1 MGARKF
7 KAWLVTEIIICLI
20 FGVALFKGV
29 EFNAENIQLII
40 LIVASLS
47 GAFFTA
53 NFGEHW
59 AQTKNGKPS

>member
-1 MGARKF
+1 MEGARKF
-7 KAWLVTEIIICLI
+7 KAWLITEILIGLI
-20 FGVALFKGV
+20 FGVSLGFGV
-29 EFNAENIQLII
+29 KYTPESITTII

-59 AQTKNGKPS
+59 AKAKQ